1 MLDKDVKNACYT
13 SKQQLSFQP
22 GLTICVLSGMSHNVF
37 AVLRILKSITQSS
50 FSEIITVC

>member
-22 GLTICVLSGMSHNVF
+22 GLTICVLRGMSHNVF
-37 AVLRILKSITQSS
+37 AVLRILNSITQSS